1 MDPAGPRPPDIAFDH
16 AAAQAAILALDRA
29 KAVTADTSSTR
40 ASAARQASVEFRG
53 AYADDFTAA
62 DADLGATTFEAYL
75 ALTAL
80 REAIAGA
87 MAAARTAQET
97 RAGEQQSW
105 DAAHRPGLPRRVA

>member
-29 KAVTADTSSTR
+29 QAVAADTSSARATAARR
-40 ASAARQASVEFRG
+40 ASAEFRG

-62 DADLGATTFEAYL
+62 DTDLGAATLDAVI
-75 ALTAL
+75 ALTSL
-80 REAIAGA
+80 RQAIAGA
-87 MAAARTAQET
+87 MAAARTAQDT
-97 RAGEQQSW
+97 RAAEQRSW